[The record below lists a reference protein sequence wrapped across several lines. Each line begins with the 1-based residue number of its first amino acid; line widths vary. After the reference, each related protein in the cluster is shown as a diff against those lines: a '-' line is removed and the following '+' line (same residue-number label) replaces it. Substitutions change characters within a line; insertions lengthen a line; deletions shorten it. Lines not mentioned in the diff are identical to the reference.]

1 MLILKY
7 SQQALARHVVF
18 CLLTIVA
25 NVSGAAPETYDV
37 SKIKSAYV
45 FNFIRYVTWP
55 NESAVQVLNIG
66 FYGEDKAYYQALKK
80 MHGKRLRGFTLNVK
94 QLSSLVNNK
103 VLHVLVVAEGKSF
116 SLSGIAKKL
125 QSQATLLVSE
135 KAQDKKNTM
144 LNFVSTAK
152 KTLSF
157 ELNRY
162 NMLNAK
168 LKVSPDILVLGGTEL
183 DIANVLKEMDDTIAS
198 SSAKL
203 ESQSEKLDQ
212 LQIEI
217 QQREN
222 LLVSQKNKISEQLRK
237 LSVQGQKLSTQGQK
251 LSGQSYKLQAQNQ
264 TLNLQ
269 KNSLVEQTQ
278 RLKDQ
283 AARLKDQTAELALN
297 KQKFSAL
304 KADYA
309 ELNQELEKSRIQL
322 AQNTKNLL
330 GLKNEIRNK
339 EASISGLS
347 KQISDRR
354 ASLQAL
360 YARQAQQ
367 EKLIEA
373 KELEISENISEMAK
387 QSSVIRTQFSVL
399 IFAGV
404 GLFSVLVMVGVIYH
418 SSREK
423 QRANKLLQA
432 NLQELALVNRQLK
445 DAQSQLVEVEK
456 MAALGS
462 LVAGVAHEINTP
474 LGVGVTAASLLS
486 DRINEFNKEYQGG
499 QLKRASLDDL
509 LSDAKESSDM
519 ITRNLNRA
527 SELVRN
533 FKQVAV
539 DQSGETMR
547 QFELKAYLEE
557 LSQSLYPQLKHD
569 EHRIIIQAEEYINLD
584 SYPGVVAQVMTNLIM
599 NSVIHGF
606 KAKTKGEIHI
616 LLTLVNAQ
624 VYIDYQD
631 DGVGLNS
638 EQQEKVFEPFYTTV
652 RGTGGSGLGMSIS
665 YNLVVNK
672 LKGSIDCIDS
682 SGGAHFKITFPV
694 S

>member
-37 SKIKSAYV
+37 SMIKSAYV

-55 NESAVQVLNIG
+55 NESAVQILNIG
-66 FYGEDKAYYQALKK
+66 FYGEDEAYYRALKK
-80 MHGKRLRGFTLNVK
+80 MHGKRLRGFTLDVK
-94 QLSSLVNNK
+94 KLSSLANNK

-237 LSVQGQKLSTQGQK
+237 LSAQGQKLSTQGQK

-269 KNSLVEQTQ
+269 KNSLVEQMQ

-283 AARLKDQTAELALN
+283 TARLKDQAAELALN

-330 GLKNEIRNK
+330 DLKKEIQNK

-360 YARQAQQ
+360 YAQQ

-387 QSSVIRTQFSVL
+387 QSSVIRTQYSVL

-509 LSDAKESSDM
+509 LSDAKESSEM
-519 ITRNLNRA
+519 ITRNLYRA

-557 LSQSLYPQLKHD
+557 LNQSLYPQLKHD
-569 EHRIIIQAEEYINLD
+569 EHRIIIQAEENINLD

-606 KAKTKGEIHI
+606 KAKIKGEIHI

-624 VYIDYQD
+624 VCIDYQD

-682 SGGAHFKITFPV
+682 PEGAHFKITFPV